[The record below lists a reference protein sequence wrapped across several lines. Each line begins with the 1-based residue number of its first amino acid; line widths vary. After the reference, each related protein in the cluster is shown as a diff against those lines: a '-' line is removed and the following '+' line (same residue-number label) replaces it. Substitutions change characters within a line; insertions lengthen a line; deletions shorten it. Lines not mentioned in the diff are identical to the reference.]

1 MITKFRLKSGK
12 GMVHGFTTPDGVA
25 HGPGDVVDL
34 PGTYEGEGWL
44 ERVDD
49 PVKVVTPPAR
59 LEQIA
64 VEEVVETK
72 ETPIASLGKRRKGRN
87 NK

>member
-12 GMVHGFTTPDGVA
+12 GMVHGFTTADGA
-25 HGPGDVVDL
+25 AYGPGDIVDL
-34 PGTYEGEGWL
+34 PGSYDGEAWL

-49 PVKVVTPPAR
+49 PVKAVAPPSK
-59 LEQIA
+59 LEPLIP
-64 VEEVVETK
+64 EKFVETK
-72 ETPIASLGKRRKGRN
+72 EKPQTALGKHRKGRN